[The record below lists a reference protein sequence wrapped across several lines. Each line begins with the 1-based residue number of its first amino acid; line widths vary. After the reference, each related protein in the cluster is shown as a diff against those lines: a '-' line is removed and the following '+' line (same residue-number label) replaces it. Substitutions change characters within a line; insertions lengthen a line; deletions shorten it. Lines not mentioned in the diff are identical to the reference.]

1 MIKWWNLKL
10 GNKEKKSINQIFLYK
25 SFSLGPVTQKLEKE
39 LEKFLKVKNVI
50 AVNSGSNGMLLSLL
64 SLDLKA
70 NDEIIIPNVGWISLL
85 NAIKIL
91 NLKPIL
97 VDVEENKP
105 LIDIDKI
112 QKKITKKTKV
122 IIPVHMNG
130 RISDMNKLLY
140 LAKKKNIYIIED
152 AAQAF
157 GVKFKKKYLG
167 TFGDIGVFS
176 MSMTKALCAGQ
187 GGFLVVNNGILA
199 KKLKIMRNQGAV
211 NVFKISVWKNFGFN
225 FKITDMQ
232 SAIALSQ
239 LKKIKKYIRKM
250 KNNFILYENLLKN
263 FSNYI
268 FPAFLDHK
276 KGESPLYN
284 EFICKNRRHLMNYL
298 KTNNIET
305 REFYPNFDK
314 VKYMKIQKGKFPNS
328 RIYQNSSL
336 YLPSGPNLK
345 LEEIKRTTKFIK
357 NFYS

>member
-1 MIKWWNLKL
+1 M
-10 GNKEKKSINQIFLYK
+10 Q
-25 SFSLGPVTQKLEKE
+25 Q
-39 LEKFLKVKNVI
+39 
-50 AVNSGSNGMLLSLL
+50 L
-64 SLDLKA
+64 SLDDVPTELKA
-70 NDEIIIPNVGWISLL
+70 RLEAEQVAKQIELHESM
-85 NAIKIL
+85 IKNTTTEVNYFTEEDIL
-91 NLKPIL
+91 NFDKYNMNELLFDVDNPKSFL
-97 VDVEENKP
+97 VTKAITLSGIYFAFCEVLNLAPYQFNIWCLEDPVNSSATFVETSFAEFVTLVGIEHQP
-105 LIDIDKI
+105 
-112 QKKITKKTKV
+112 
-122 IIPVHMNG
+122 
-130 RISDMNKLLY
+130 Y
-140 LAKKKNIYIIED
+140 LAKKNNIYIIED

-187 GGFLVVNNGILA
+187 GGFLVVNNEILA

-239 LKKIKKYIRKM
+239 LKKIKKHVRKM

-328 RIYQNSSL
+328 RIYQNNSL